1 MACANNNLIPSN
13 EALEYLLSQANT
25 TIKTKEIA
33 IGDAL
38 DKVLASDVKAC
49 INVPEFDNSA
59 MDGYAIN
66 LDDNLKPPY
75 KFEVVDRI
83 IAGSIGK
90 SLALNK
96 ASRIFTG
103 APTPENCNTVIPQ
116 EDCEVIT
123 ENNKSFIEIYRP
135 IELNENIRPQ
145 ANDIVKGEIILNQ
158 GKVLNPADIALI
170 ASIGVAKITVFQPI
184 TVGVFFSGNEIIE
197 PDQKLK
203 AGQIYNSNKYSILTM
218 LEQLG
223 FNIINLGII
232 KDDFNATCDALSTL
246 AKDCDVIITTGGVS
260 VGEED
265 HLRSAVNTL
274 GTINLWSVKMKPGK
288 PLAYGV
294 INAHNKVTHF
304 VGLPGNPV
312 SAIATFVLFI
322 KPFIKKLQGIT
333 QYQNPQFKVQIDYDW
348 KQQFRRE
355 FVRVKLDYSTIPP
368 TATKYKKQGSD
379 VLSSTSWADGLAEMD
394 DEKAFKSGDIVN
406 FYPLW
411 S

>member
-1 MACANNNLIPSN
+1 MSCSNTKLIPSN
-13 EALEYLLSQANT
+13 EALDYLLSQAIVKQNT
-25 TIKTKEIA
+25 QIISLEN
-33 IGDAL
+33 AL
-38 DKVLASDVKAC
+38 GKVLANNVLAT

-66 LDDNLKPPY
+66 LNNNLKPPY
-75 KFEVVDRI
+75 KFEIVDRI
-83 IAGSIGK
+83 IAGSVGK
-90 SLALNK
+90 PLAPNT
-96 ASRIFTG
+96 AARIFTG
-103 APTPENCNTVIPQ
+103 APIPENCNTVIPQ
-116 EDCEVIT
+116 EDCEVVD
-123 ENNKSFIEIYRP
+123 NFIEIYRP

-170 ASIGVAKITVFQPI
+170 ASIGVAEVEVFTTLKI
-184 TVGVFFSGNEIIE
+184 GVFFSGNEIIE
-197 PDQKLK
+197 PSETLQK
-203 AGQIYNSNKYSILTM
+203 GQIYNSNKYSLLTM
-218 LEQLG
+218 LAQLG
-223 FNIINLGII
+223 VEVIDLGII
-232 KDDFNATCDALSTL
+232 KDNFDATCKALETL
-246 AKDCDVIITTGGVS
+246 AKNCDLIITTGGVS

-312 SAIATFVLFI
+312 SVIATFVLFI